1 MKDLRTA
8 EKITRDFVEQLV
20 ELANKSCK
28 LFDEYR
34 EELDLSE
41 DDMEAAMD
49 VVREVMDGSR
59 SDVEEITKD
68 LTDVI
73 CLDDPTEDMDKE

>member
-20 ELANKSCK
+20 ELANKSGK

-49 VVREVMDGSR
+49 IVREVMDGSR